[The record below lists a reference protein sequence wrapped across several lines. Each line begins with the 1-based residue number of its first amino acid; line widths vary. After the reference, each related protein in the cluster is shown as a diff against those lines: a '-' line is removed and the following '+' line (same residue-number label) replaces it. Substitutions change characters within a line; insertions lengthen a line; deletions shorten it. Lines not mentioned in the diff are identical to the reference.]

1 MNCELFQ
8 HNTERFSWTFNTLET
23 DNNKYNCQE
32 TLQMTDKN
40 KLQYSVP
47 NAVVTQSNR
56 FITKY
61 DIQFFGQCVP
71 EK

>member
-1 MNCELFQ
+1 
-8 HNTERFSWTFNTLET
+8 
-23 DNNKYNCQE
+23 
-32 TLQMTDKN
+32 MTDKN